1 MLRELGGRTRA
12 GLCISLAVWCG
23 LGVGCH
29 GGNKAEGETLESR
42 VRAYWSAKVAGDDL
56 RAYEF
61 EDLAVTG
68 KMSRNQY
75 VRGRSPMLR
84 YHDYEIKSVE
94 QQGEE
99 AKVKVA
105 VRYEFRYP
113 TFPPLVSSMVL
124 TDTWTLHDGVWYRHF
139 KDDGPASA
147 KRMG

>member
-12 GLCISLAVWCG
+12 GFYVSLVACCA
-23 LGVGCH
+23 LGVGCQW
-29 GGNKAEGETLESR
+29 GKKAEGENLESR
-42 VRAYWSAKVAGDDL
+42 VRAYWGAKVAGDDV

-84 YHDYEIKSVE
+84 YQDYEIKSIE
-94 QQGEE
+94 KEGKE
-99 AKVKVA
+99 AKVKVT

-113 TFPPLVSSMVL
+113 TFPPMASSMVL
-124 TDTWTLHDGVWYRHF
+124 TDTWQLHDGVWYRHF
-139 KDDGPASA
+139 EHHGPGGR
-147 KRMG
+147 KRLG